1 MKIQQLSFKNRIA
14 SNYIVTTALL
24 IFVVFFIIYSI
35 VKFSVYSHVNND
47 ITSEVEKHLTE
58 IEIVGNSFHLIHEE
72 EWKEQEHNTLD
83 VNPVFIQFIDQNRNV
98 IQKSPNL
105 KKSSL
110 IFRKENGENK
120 LFDTKLA
127 DNSIRQIQV
136 PIYEKTKIIGYIII
150 AMSLE
155 DATMV
160 LNNLFEVLLIVYPLI
175 LIVLFFIARF
185 IAGRSIKPISSIIT
199 TSNIITKD
207 NLTSRIPLPQNRDEL
222 FVLSQTI
229 NNLLDRIE
237 TAIER
242 EKQFTSDAS
251 HELRTPLTV
260 IKGTLEV
267 LIRKPRNPAEYEEKI
282 NFCVTEVDRLNY
294 LVDQLLLLARFENQ
308 KQSLKI
314 EKVYLNAIFLDA
326 IARNS
331 TAIQSKN
338 ISVSTNFT
346 SDYYIETDSYL
357 FLIIVNNLIS
367 NALKYSNQNGN
378 LAVNLKSIGSK
389 IECHIIDTGIGIPKE
404 DLESIFNQFYRSKSN
419 EHPEIKGTGLGLSIV
434 KRLCT
439 LLNID
444 ITITSEEGI
453 GTQVVLSLSKADLK

>member
-1 MKIQQLSFKNRIA
+1 MQQLSFKNRIA
-14 SNYIVTTALL
+14 SHYIVTTALL

-47 ITSEVEKHLTE
+47 ITSEVEKHLSE

-72 EWKEQEHNTLD
+72 EWKEREHNTLD
-83 VNPVFIQFIDQNRNV
+83 VNPVFIQFVDQNRNV
-98 IQKSPNL
+98 IEKSPNL

-110 IFRKENGENK
+110 IFNEKNGENK

-136 PIYEKTKIIGYIII
+136 PIYQKTKVIGYIII

-160 LNNLFEVLLIVYPLI
+160 LNNLFEVLLIAYPLI

-185 IAGRSIKPISSIIT
+185 IAGRSIKPISSIIN

-282 NFCVTEVDRLNY
+282 NFCVTEVDRLNH

-314 EKVYLNAIFLDA
+314 EKVYLNALFLDT

-338 ISVSTNFT
+338 INITTKFSG
-346 SDYYIETDSYL
+346 DYYIETDSYL
-357 FLIIVNNLIS
+357 FLIVVNNLIS

-378 LAVNLKSIGSK
+378 LAVHIKSSNSK

-404 DLESIFNQFYRSKSN
+404 DLESIFNQFYRSQSN
-419 EHPEIKGTGLGLSIV
+419 AHPEIKGTGLGLSIV
-434 KRLCT
+434 KRLCS

-444 ITITSEEGI
+444 IAITSEENI
-453 GTQVVLSLSKADLK
+453 GTRVVLSLFEADLK

>member
-1 MKIQQLSFKNRIA
+1 MQQLSFKNRIA
-14 SNYIVTTALL
+14 SHYIVTTALL

-47 ITSEVEKHLTE
+47 ITSEVDKHLSE
-58 IEIVGNSFHLIHEE
+58 IEIVGNTFHLIHKE
-72 EWKEQEHNTLD
+72 EWKEREHNTLD
-83 VNPVFIQFIDQNRNV
+83 VNPVFIQFVDENRNV
-98 IQKSPNL
+98 IEKSPNL

-110 IFRKENGENK
+110 IFNENNAENK

-136 PIYEKTKIIGYIII
+136 PIYQKTKIIGYIII

-222 FVLSQTI
+222 YILSQTI

-282 NFCVTEVDRLNY
+282 NFCVTEVDRLNH

-314 EKVYLNAIFLDA
+314 EKVYLNAIFLDT

-338 ISVSTNFT
+338 ITITTDFSR
-346 SDYYIETDSYL
+346 DYYIETDSYL

-378 LAVNLKSIGSK
+378 LTVHIKRVASR
-389 IECHIIDTGIGIPKE
+389 IECHIIDSGIGIPAD
-404 DLESIFNQFYRSKSN
+404 DLENIFNQFYRSQSN
-419 EHPEIKGTGLGLSIV
+419 AHPEIKGTGLGLSIV
-434 KRLCT
+434 KRLCS
-439 LLNID
+439 LLTID
-444 ITITSEEGI
+444 IAITSEENI
-453 GTQVVLSLSKADLK
+453 GTRVVLSLFEADLK

>member
-1 MKIQQLSFKNRIA
+1 MQQLSFKNRIA
-14 SNYIVTTALL
+14 SHYIVTTALL

-47 ITSEVEKHLTE
+47 ITSEVDKHLSE
-58 IEIVGNSFHLIHEE
+58 IEIVGNTFHLIHKE
-72 EWKEQEHNTLD
+72 EWKEREHNTLD
-83 VNPVFIQFIDQNRNV
+83 VNPVFIQFVDQNRNV
-98 IQKSPNL
+98 IEKSPNL

-110 IFRKENGENK
+110 IFNENNGENK

-136 PIYEKTKIIGYIII
+136 PIYQKTKIIGYIII

-175 LIVLFFIARF
+175 LMVLFFIARF

-222 FVLSQTI
+222 YILSQTI

-282 NFCVTEVDRLNY
+282 NFCVTEVDRLNH

-314 EKVYLNAIFLDA
+314 EKVYLNAIFLDT

-338 ISVSTNFT
+338 ITITTDFSR
-346 SDYYIETDSYL
+346 DYYIETDSYL

-378 LAVNLKSIGSK
+378 LTVHIKSVASR
-389 IECHIIDTGIGIPKE
+389 IECHIIDSGIGIPAD
-404 DLESIFNQFYRSKSN
+404 DLENIFNQFYRSQSN
-419 EHPEIKGTGLGLSIV
+419 AHPEIKGTGLGLSIV
-434 KRLCT
+434 KRLCS
-439 LLNID
+439 LLTID
-444 ITITSEEGI
+444 IAITSEENI
-453 GTQVVLSLSKADLK
+453 GTRVVLSLFEADLK

>member
-1 MKIQQLSFKNRIA
+1 MQQLSFKNRIA

-35 VKFSVYSHVNND
+35 VKYSVYSHVNND
-47 ITSEVEKHLTE
+47 ITSEVEKHLRE
-58 IEIVGNSFHLIHEE
+58 IEIVGNTFHLIHEE

-83 VNPVFIQFIDQNRNV
+83 VNPVFIQFVDQNLNV
-98 IQKSPNL
+98 IEKSPNL

-110 IFRKENGENK
+110 IFNKKNAENK

-127 DNSIRQIQV
+127 DNAIRQIQV
-136 PIYEKTKIIGYIII
+136 PIYQKTKVIGFIII

-160 LNNLFEVLLIVYPLI
+160 LNNLFEVLLIAYPLI
-175 LIVLFFIARF
+175 LIVLFIIARF
-185 IAGRSIKPISSIIT
+185 IAGRSIKPISAIIT

-207 NLTSRIPLPQNRDEL
+207 NLTSRIQLPQNRDEL

-267 LIRKPRNPAEYEEKI
+267 LIRKPRNTNEYEEKI
-282 NFCVTEVDRLNY
+282 NFCVTEVNRLNH

-308 KQSLKI
+308 KQTLKT
-314 EKVYLNAIFLDA
+314 EKIYLNAIFLDT

-331 TAIQSKN
+331 TIIQAKK
-338 ISVSTNFT
+338 IIVSTEF
-346 SDYYIETDSYL
+346 SKDYYVETDSYL
-357 FLIIVNNLIS
+357 FSIVINNLIS
-367 NALKYSNQNGN
+367 NALKYSNQNGH
-378 LAVNLKSIGSK
+378 LSIALKEIDSQV
-389 IECHIIDTGIGIPKE
+389 ECHIVDTGIGIPTE
-404 DLESIFNQFYRSKSN
+404 DLENIFNQFYRSKSN

-434 KRLCT
+434 KRLCS

-444 ITITSEEGI
+444 IAITSQENI
-453 GTQVVLSLSKADLK
+453 GTRVVLSLFEADLK

>member
-1 MKIQQLSFKNRIA
+1 MQQLSFKNRIA
-14 SNYIVTTALL
+14 SHYIVTTALL

-47 ITSEVEKHLTE
+47 ITSEVDKHLSE
-58 IEIVGNSFHLIHEE
+58 IEIVGNTFHLIHKE
-72 EWKEQEHNTLD
+72 EWKEREHNTLD
-83 VNPVFIQFIDQNRNV
+83 VNPVFIQFVDQNRNV
-98 IQKSPNL
+98 IEKSPNL

-110 IFRKENGENK
+110 IFNENNAENK

-136 PIYEKTKIIGYIII
+136 PIYQKTKIIGYIII

-175 LIVLFFIARF
+175 LMVLFFIARF

-207 NLTSRIPLPQNRDEL
+207 NLTSRIPLPQNRYEL
-222 FVLSQTI
+222 YILSQTI

-267 LIRKPRNPAEYEEKI
+267 LILKPRNPAEYEEKI
-282 NFCVTEVDRLNY
+282 NFCVTEVDRLNH

-314 EKVYLNAIFLDA
+314 EKVYLNAIFLDT

-338 ISVSTNFT
+338 ITITTNF
-346 SDYYIETDSYL
+346 SRDYYIETDSYL

-367 NALKYSNQNGN
+367 NALKYSNQNGK
-378 LAVNLKSIGSK
+378 LTVHIKSVASR
-389 IECHIIDTGIGIPKE
+389 IECHIIDSGIGIPAD
-404 DLESIFNQFYRSKSN
+404 DLENIFNQFYRSQSN
-419 EHPEIKGTGLGLSIV
+419 AHPEIKGTGLGLSIV
-434 KRLCT
+434 KRLCS
-439 LLNID
+439 LLTID
-444 ITITSEEGI
+444 IAITSEENI
-453 GTQVVLSLSKADLK
+453 GTRVVLSLFEADLK